1 MRERLKETCSKFRPK
16 SPHFG
21 GEVMNSA
28 SRSGPIVYAVGVH
41 VVNASFVKTAGD
53 CGSMLTVSLGIT
65 GYATD
70 ATKNFVHTTRTQ
82 TKVAPKSDEVK
93 IRFRM

>member
-1 MRERLKETCSKFRPK
+1 
-16 SPHFG
+16 
-21 GEVMNSA
+21 
-28 SRSGPIVYAVGVH
+28 
-41 VVNASFVKTAGD
+41 
-53 CGSMLTVSLGIT
+53 MLSLGIT

>member
-1 MRERLKETCSKFRPK
+1 
-16 SPHFG
+16 
-21 GEVMNSA
+21 
-28 SRSGPIVYAVGVH
+28 
-41 VVNASFVKTAGD
+41 
-53 CGSMLTVSLGIT
+53 LGIT

-93 IRFRM
+93 IHTSTEIARCG